1 MATYSVQ
8 FGIERVQNIE
18 IERNQSSLCSV
29 AIEEEKDISYIFVY
43 ECVCTHIQLHTYI
56 MYSIYVYW
64 FTHGHCGHWC
74 NDTHGKCTFLRIGI
88 YSTYHASSYY
98 TYSTLYRCL
107 RAQRAAYVQYS
118 ILPIVG
124 QVRSSCNL
132 MMSHK

>member
-64 FTHGHCGHWC
+64 FTHGHCGVM
-74 NDTHGKCTFLRIGI
+74 THMENVLFSGLGSTALIMLVAIIRTVLFTGVSELRELRM
-88 YSTYHASSYY
+88 YSTVYF
-98 TYSTLYRCL
+98 
-107 RAQRAAYVQYS
+107 Q
-118 ILPIVG
+118 
-124 QVRSSCNL
+124 
-132 MMSHK
+132 